1 MTRGTESGAP
11 LVEAARQL
19 VREGLVVGTAGN
31 VSVRTS
37 MGLII
42 TPTAVPADELIPEQ
56 LAVLDDEG
64 GQVGGTHR
72 RSSEWRLHLAIYH
85 ARPDVGAVVHTH
97 SVAATTLAVLRIPIP
112 PIHYA
117 LHELG
122 GEVRVAPY
130 ATFGSAELAQNTAA
144 TLGIA
149 HAVLLANHG
158 AVAVGPD
165 LPTALERA
173 RLVEWLGRVYLEVL
187 RTGSPHV
194 LTPDEMAAAGDRFQ
208 DYRPSR
214 M

>member
-1 MTRGTESGAP
+1 MTRRTGPGAP
-11 LVEAARQL
+11 LVEATRQL
-19 VREGLVVGTAGN
+19 VHDGLVVGTAGN
-31 VSVRTS
+31 VSVRVPD
-37 MGLII
+37 GLVI
-42 TPTAVPADELIPEQ
+42 TPTAVPADEMAPEQ
-56 LAVLDDEG
+56 LAVLDAEG

-72 RSSEWRLHLAIYH
+72 RSSEWRLHLAIYQ

-97 SVAATTLAVLRIPIP
+97 SVAATALAVLRLPLP

-117 LHELG
+117 MHQLG

-130 ATFGSAELAQNTAA
+130 ATFGSVELAQEAA
-144 TLGIA
+144 AALKAA

-173 RLVEWLGRVYLEVL
+173 RLLEWLCRVYLEA
-187 RTGSPHV
+187 RQGGTPHV
-194 LTPDEMAAAGDRFQ
+194 LTPTEMAAAAERFQ

-214 M
+214 A

>member
-1 MTRGTESGAP
+1 MTRRTGSRAP
-11 LVEAARQL
+11 LVDAARQL
-19 VREGLVVGTAGN
+19 VRDGLVVGTAGN

-37 MGLII
+37 QGLVI
-42 TPTAVPADELIPEQ
+42 TPTAVPADELSPEQ

-72 RSSEWRLHLAIYH
+72 RSSEWRLHLAIYQ

-97 SVAATTLAVLRIPIP
+97 SVAATALSVLRRPLP

-117 LHELG
+117 LHQLG

-130 ATFGSAELAQNTAA
+130 ATFGSAELAQHTAT
-144 TLGIA
+144 TLGTA

-187 RTGSPHV
+187 KTGPPHV

-208 DYRPSR
+208 EYRPSR